1 MGKSLCLAFLL
12 SFAVLGCDSLPSV
25 PASSDH
31 PSHTVTETVREQIE
45 QAEEITTSSEVVG
58 DHLKAI
64 ESEAE
69 DILWSVAKVPDEDMT
84 NTLVDTEQRASA
96 IKDHVREAEKE
107 QVRIEEALEDLKA
120 ANDRAAA
127 AIGQISGL
135 EDLIVEYEKTDREIR
150 QEAVK
155 NLRGFISLAFAIGF
169 CLLVGGAFVALKI
182 DGKLGGV
189 MAGVG
194 ILAVGFAAASQY
206 YLEEIALVGL
216 VALVVGFILVVF
228 MVGSNL
234 ARGKEYESAIREVV
248 ELIEEIKDY
257 MSDANL
263 GDMRKEIFGPSGFAN
278 RFQNEITKKIVAE
291 VKAKNNFDK
300 LSRKTKGQA

>member
-1 MGKSLCLAFLL
+1 M
-12 SFAVLGCDSLPSV
+12 
-25 PASSDH
+25 SDH
-31 PSHTVTETVREQIE
+31 LS
-45 QAEEITTSSEVVG
+45 
-58 DHLKAI
+58 AI
-64 ESEAE
+64 NTEAE
-69 DILWSVAKVPDEDMT
+69 RILRTTATVPDQDMT
-84 NTLVDTEQRASA
+84 DELKEAEVRAGS
-96 IKDHVREAEKE
+96 ITDHVKEAEKE
-107 QVRIEEALEDLKA
+107 QVRIEEALEDLKS

-150 QEAVK
+150 QEAMK
-155 NLRGFISLAFAIGF
+155 NLRGFISLAFAVGF

-228 MVGSNL
+228 MVGSSL

-263 GDMRKEIFGPSGFAN
+263 DDMRKKIFGPNGFAN

-300 LSRKTKGQA
+300 LSRKKEQ